1 MKQPKAMQG
10 SVPCM
15 HCIKYTSK
23 LTGWAV
29 QSVRAIS
36 YSNTDEVSLYNY
48 HIITQGRNLQ
58 VTVLCVTRIFI

>member
-1 MKQPKAMQG
+1 MIEAMQG
-10 SVPCM
+10 SVLRM

-36 YSNTDEVSLYNY
+36 YSNTDQASLYNH
-48 HIITQGRNLQ
+48 HIITHGKNLQ
-58 VTVLCVTRIFI
+58 VTVLCATRIFI